1 MRTLNDYFIM
11 GGNMTAIQTA
21 DNASPVCVIPDG
33 GKLKEIYMNVHTVID
48 ANTTFDIMK
57 NGTDTTVDATL
68 ANATADETGVELSI
82 ASTIQLEA
90 GDAINLKSNGEQ
102 SAATTA
108 DLSYI
113 IRR

>member
-68 ANATADETGVELSI
+68 ANATADETGVALAIGGEVLL
-82 ASTIQLEA
+82 AA
-90 GDAINLKSNGEQ
+90 GDALHIKSNGEQ
-102 SAATTA
+102 TAASSA
-108 DLSYI
+108 DVSYV

>member
-21 DNASPVCVIPDG
+21 DNASPVVVIPDE
-33 GKLKEIYMNVHTVID
+33 GKLKVIYMNVHTVID
-48 ANTTFDIMK
+48 AETTFDIMK

-68 ANATADETGVELSI
+68 ADATVDETGVALTLGGTVEVN
-82 ASTIQLEA
+82 A
-90 GDAINLKSNGEQ
+90 GDAINIQSNGEQ
-102 SAATTA
+102 SASTTA
-108 DLSYI
+108 DVSYI

>member
-21 DNASPVCVIPDG
+21 DNASPVCVIPDK

-68 ANATADETGVELSI
+68 ANATADETGI
-82 ASTIQLEA
+82 ALALGGEVLLDE
-90 GDAINLKSNGEQ
+90 GDALHIKSNGEQ
-102 SAATTA
+102 TAATTA
-108 DLSYI
+108 DVSYV

>member
-1 MRTLNDYFIM
+1 M

-68 ANATADETGVELSI
+68 ANATADETGVALAIGGEVLL
-82 ASTIQLEA
+82 AA
-90 GDAINLKSNGEQ
+90 GAALHIKSNGEQ
-102 SAATTA
+102 TAATTA
-108 DLSYI
+108 DVSYV

>member
-1 MRTLNDYFIM
+1 M

-68 ANATADETGVELSI
+68 ANATADETGVALAIGGEVLL
-82 ASTIQLEA
+82 AA
-90 GDAINLKSNGEQ
+90 GDALHIKSNGEQ
-102 SAATTA
+102 TAATTA
-108 DLSYI
+108 DVSFV

>member
-1 MRTLNDYFIM
+1 M

-48 ANTTFDIMK
+48 ATTTFDIMK

-68 ANATADETGVELSI
+68 ADATADESGVALAIGGEVLV
-82 ASTIQLEA
+82 AA
-90 GDAINLKSNGEQ
+90 GDAIHIKSNGEQ
-102 SAATTA
+102 AAATTA
-108 DLSYI
+108 DVSYV

>member
-21 DNASPVCVIPDG
+21 DNASPVCVITDS

-48 ANTTFDIMK
+48 ATTTFDIMK
-57 NGTDTTVDATL
+57 NGADTGVDATL
-68 ANATADETGVELSI
+68 ADATADETGI
-82 ASTIQLEA
+82 ALAIGGEVLVDA
-90 GDAINLKSNGEQ
+90 GDAIHIKSNGEQ
-102 SAATTA
+102 TAATTA
-108 DLSYI
+108 DLSYV

>member
-48 ANTTFDIMK
+48 ATTTFDIMK

-68 ANATADETGVELSI
+68 ADATVDETGI
-82 ASTIQLEA
+82 ALAIGGEVLLDA
-90 GDAINLKSNGEQ
+90 GDALHIKSNGEQ
-102 SAATTA
+102 AAATTA
-108 DLSYI
+108 DVSYV

>member
-48 ANTTFDIMK
+48 ATTTFDIMK

-68 ANATADETGVELSI
+68 ADATADESGVALAIGGEILV
-82 ASTIQLEA
+82 EA
-90 GDAINLKSNGEQ
+90 GDAIHIKSNGEQ
-102 SAATTA
+102 SASTTA
-108 DLSYI
+108 DLSYV

>member
-1 MRTLNDYFIM
+1 M

-48 ANTTFDIMK
+48 ATTTFDIMK

-68 ANATADETGVELSI
+68 ADATADESGVALAIGGEVLV
-82 ASTIQLEA
+82 AA
-90 GDAINLKSNGEQ
+90 GDAIHIKSNGEQ
-102 SAATTA
+102 SASTTA
-108 DLSYI
+108 DVSYV